1 MNRDNIN
8 RVKSIDKL
16 YYKQSGFTSERNNR
30 RVKKNEVDRFE
41 KCKVDDKIW
50 FSSLTLDNQYNIL
63 LRYSLFIK
71 NDSNKSLDS
80 FWIQMKVDYPPNI
93 SIIRND
99 RIDMILS

>member
-30 RVKKNEVDRFE
+30 RVKKNQVDRFE
-41 KCKVDDKIW
+41 KYKVDDKIW
-50 FSSLTLDNQYNIL
+50 ILSLTLDEQYNIL

-71 NDSNKSLDS
+71 NNPNMSLDS
-80 FWIQMKVDYPPNI
+80 FWIQMKIDYPANI

-99 RIDMILS
+99 RINMILS